1 MMLSWLKIIII
12 FLQEIFGQ
20 KVKMRNSIPYNINFV
35 SDLETRYFN
44 EPMQIKKK
52 KAAWIFE

>member
-1 MMLSWLKIIII
+1 MIII

-35 SDLETRYFN
+35 SDLEIRYFN
-44 EPMQIKKK
+44 EPFQI
-52 KAAWIFE
+52 